1 MRTTTTTTITTTG
14 RDPLDVLGLALL
26 NLAGGF
32 LVAVAVA
39 AWWAVLFPM
48 ISVPLALAVAAAVWG
63 HPLAGAGL
71 AAGWVV
77 GMVGWR
83 VRSPHTF
90 GRWVTGR
97 ARARFLAWFRYRRR
111 WVRLLTA
118 CQLVVLDSGRVRV
131 PRLLEVRIGD
141 ADDLVQVRMLP
152 GHRPDDYSDRA
163 EQLAH
168 AFGAR
173 ECRVRVLDPGLIEL
187 NFHYHDAL
195 AEPVDLPQVIDDGDW
210 MKGAA

>member
-1 MRTTTTTTITTTG
+1 MRTTTTTTTTG
-14 RDPLDVLGLALL
+14 RDPFDVLGLALL
-26 NLAGGF
+26 NLAGGV

-48 ISVPLALAVAAAVWG
+48 ISVPLALAVAAAVWL
-63 HPLAGAGL
+63 HPLAGAGV
-71 AAGWVV
+71 AGGWLV
-77 GMVGWR
+77 GMVLWR
-83 VRSPHTF
+83 AKHPLTF
-90 GRWVTGR
+90 ERWVTAR
-97 ARARFLAWFRYRRR
+97 ARARFLALFRYRRR
-111 WVRLLTA
+111 WASLLTA
-118 CQLVVLDSGRVRV
+118 CHLVIVDGDRVRV
-131 PRLLEVRIGD
+131 PRLLAVWIGD

-195 AEPVDLPQVIDDGDW
+195 AEPVDLPQVIDGGDW
-210 MKGAA
+210 LKGAA